1 MTTVTKIRTEEDQRI
16 FEEAMAHRT
25 FINEEEKKSYNLFCE
40 HNEDIHPTGE
50 NVYAECLCA
59 TSLGFAE
66 QSKHGMYDISTGEI
80 VAKFNVSSYIF
91 NQKYFVQ
98 ITNISSIPLGSVTT
112 QFCSEIP
119 NDESILPKS
128 MLKACDFVSA
138 QYPEQSVPLKEA
150 VLSVFASDFIQPS
163 EGCLA
168 TSVDKASLLY
178 KSNQLT
184 SVSFKF
190 PSKSTLYKNLAPKY
204 NADFGRSDHTLTE
217 RIAYKGEESFCQSIN
232 GIVYER
238 RGINHF
244 MPVTINTF
252 LKDDRLFIQIS
263 ELSDNEVDT
272 CVIQFSSKLGVLE
285 QSATQQANTFICN
298 QYINMSEML
307 LKVLSVVTEDTLE
320 PQKGLLKRQTVDY
333 SIHKDSE
340 LKVSNN
346 LREENVIFDGSET
359 IVLKSIEEDVVGS
372 NYTPTSDMLTA
383 LKVCQHYYNFEKA
396 AVGYDV
402 FEMDGGIM
410 SVVIFPEEEYPPLSL
425 HGDFICSDDDRIELV
440 CSYCR
445 NNTFMISD
453 YYTMFHPDFFMVKF
467 EGIVDGEKVVFTYQT
482 PRKSVSPG
490 VLPDCFIKAV
500 QKYCELHDLPPV
512 EIPFMFG
519 VLMLSAFHANGEVLE
534 EDIEGNG
541 GWFMAGIDGYLKALL
556 N

>member
-1 MTTVTKIRTEEDQRI
+1 MTTVTKIRTEEEQLF
-16 FEEAMAHRT
+16 FEKAMAHRSH
-25 FINEEEKKSYNLFCE
+25 INEEEVKSYDLFYE
-40 HNEDIHPTGE
+40 HNEDIHP
-50 NVYAECLCA
+50 NDDVVYAERLCS
-59 TSLGFAE
+59 TKTVFTE
-66 QSKHGMYDISTGEI
+66 QSKYGIYDLSTGKI
-80 VAKFNVSSYIF
+80 IAKFNVSSFIS
-91 NQKYFVQ
+91 NKMYFVQ
-98 ITNISSIPLGSVTT
+98 ITNISSVPSDSVTT

-128 MLKACDFVSA
+128 MLKACDFVLA

-168 TSVDKASLLY
+168 TSVDKASLFY
-178 KSNQLT
+178 KSNQFT
-184 SVSFKF
+184 SVLFKF
-190 PSKSTLYKNLAPKY
+190 SSKSTLYKNLAPKY

-217 RIAYKGEESFCQSIN
+217 RIAYEGEESFFQSIN

-263 ELSDNEVDT
+263 ELSDNEDGT
-272 CVIQFSSKLGVLE
+272 CVIQFSSKVGELD
-285 QSATQQANTFICN
+285 QSAIQQASTFIN
-298 QYINMSEML
+298 SQYTHMNTVL
-307 LKVLSVVTEDTLE
+307 LKVLSVFTEDTLE
-320 PQKGLLKRQTVDY
+320 PKKGLLKRQTVDY

-340 LKVSNN
+340 LKVSDN

-372 NYTPTSDMLTA
+372 NYTPTPDMLTA

-396 AVGYDV
+396 AAGYDV
-402 FEMDGGIM
+402 VDMEIGIM

-425 HGDFICSDDDRIELV
+425 YGDFIYRNYDRFELA
-440 CSYCR
+440 CSYCS
-445 NNTFMISD
+445 NSTFLIYD
-453 YYTMFHPDFFMVKF
+453 HYAMFHPDCFMVKF
-467 EGIVDGEKVVFTYQT
+467 DGIVDGEKVVFTYQT

-490 VLPDCFIKAV
+490 NLPDCFIKAV
-500 QKYCELHDLPPV
+500 QKYCELHDLPAV
-512 EIPFMFG
+512 EVPFIFG
-519 VLMLSAFHANGEVLE
+519 VLMLSMLHTNGEILGE
-534 EDIEGNG
+534 HIEGNG
-541 GWFMAGIDGYLKALL
+541 VRFMAGIDGYLKALL